1 MLAGEADIITVNL
14 KEPVSSLRRAVLQA
28 LESDLLAQRKK
39 AILVLGFERSIPG
52 EGEALPWMS

>member
-28 LESDLLAQRKK
+28 LESDSLAQRKK
-39 AILVLGFERSIPG
+39 AIMVLGFERSIPVG
-52 EGEALPWMS
+52 GAGSGPG